1 MPSGLLSLRPG
12 TFRGWWLTSR
22 KAALDQAADFGVSLD
37 KSPDGY
43 RSVRYWPLA
52 GAPLIYGGNEALLCI
67 ELQRATL
74 APRGR
79 ATNLFYTF
87 HIFYVDVN
95 DATHYNIVIGPG
107 KEDPMTDQQFLTEM
121 LDSFKPGD
129 AAHIL
134 QAVKMAADGMITEGE
149 MVAKLKDAS
158 GIEAFEQHV
167 G

>member
-1 MPSGLLSLRPG
+1 
-12 TFRGWWLTSR
+12 
-22 KAALDQAADFGVSLD
+22 VSLD

>member
-1 MPSGLLSLRPG
+1 
-12 TFRGWWLTSR
+12 
-22 KAALDQAADFGVSLD
+22 VSLD

-43 RSVRYWPLA
+43 RSIRYWPLA

-67 ELQRATL
+67 ELQRAPL
-74 APRGR
+74 AARGR

-107 KEDPMTDQQFLTEM
+107 KEDPMTDQQFITEI
-121 LDSFKPGD
+121 LDSFKPRD
-129 AAHIL
+129 AANIL
-134 QAVKMAADGMITEGE
+134 QDVRMARDGFITSGE
-149 MVAKLKDAS
+149 LIEKLETRLQTK
-158 GIEAFEQHV
+158 FETHA